1 MKIYGI
7 PNCGTVKKAKTW
19 LEQRG
24 VAFEAV
30 DFRNDPPTR
39 AMVEAWVGA
48 LGSKAMRN
56 TSGGSYR
63 ALPEEKKTWDD
74 VRWIDEFTSDPML
87 IKRPIIEVD
96 DQAVKV
102 GFRGSDEQ
110 LEAEL
115 L

>member
-1 MKIYGI
+1 
-7 PNCGTVKKAKTW
+7 
-19 LEQRG
+19 
-24 VAFEAV
+24 
-30 DFRNDPPTR
+30 
-39 AMVEAWVGA
+39 
-48 LGSKAMRN
+48 
-56 TSGGSYR
+56 
-63 ALPEEKKTWDD
+63 
-74 VRWIDEFTSDPML
+74 ML

>member
-7 PNCGTVKKAKTW
+7 PNCGTVKKAKAW
-19 LEQRG
+19 LEQEG
-24 VAFEAV
+24 VVFEAI
-30 DFRNDPPTR
+30 DFRKDPPTKT
-39 AMVEAWVGA
+39 MVEACVGA
-48 LGSKAMRN
+48 LGSQAMRN

-74 VRWIDEFTSDPML
+74 NRWIDEFASDPML

-96 DQAVKV
+96 GQAVKV
-102 GFRGSDEQ
+102 GFRGSDDQ
-110 LEAEL
+110 LKAEL